1 MCTKLHAVRRCKLLS
16 RIDIFGLSVWRP
28 ARITVTSNFMSTPV
42 KAKPFKRKIIIR
54 RIRKQVREAPRG
66 AWKIAYADFVTA
78 LMAFFLMLWLISST
92 SADYRQAI
100 SEYFETPLMVVF
112 SGGQS
117 NDVTS
122 SLIVGSYGED
132 KTFSSGQVNKGEGA
146 VEDIA
151 ISVSDAGRLLHM
163 QEVVRLKLL
172 KAQLEQLIR
181 TDPNLNQ
188 FKEQLQIDL
197 TSEGLRIM
205 IIDAK
210 NRPMFE
216 IGSAIL
222 QPYTV
227 EILRSIGSTLNRVPN
242 KIGLSGHTDAAN
254 YQGGSAGYS
263 NWDLSAD
270 RANAS
275 RRTLIAGGMGQ
286 EKILRVVGLSDS
298 VLFNP
303 ADPYDAHNRRIS
315 IIVMNQKAMD
325 AVLVDG
331 E

>member
-1 MCTKLHAVRRCKLLS
+1 
-16 RIDIFGLSVWRP
+16 
-28 ARITVTSNFMSTPV
+28 MSTPV
-42 KAKPFKRKIIIR
+42 KAKPFKRKIIVR
-54 RIRKQVREAPRG
+54 RIRKQVREQPRG

-78 LMAFFLMLWLISST
+78 LMAFFLMLWLLSST
-92 SADYRQAI
+92 SADYRNAI

-122 SLIVGSYGED
+122 SLIIGGYGED
-132 KTFSSGQVNKGEGA
+132 KTLASGQVNKGA

-151 ISVSDAGRLLHM
+151 ITATDAGRLLHM
-163 QEVVRLKLL
+163 QEVVRLKSL

-181 TDPNLNQ
+181 TDPKLNQ
-188 FKEQLQIDL
+188 FKDQLQIDL
-197 TSEGLRIM
+197 TSEGLRIL

-227 EILRSIGSTLNRVPN
+227 EILRSIGRTLNQVPN

-254 YQGGSAGYS
+254 YQGGSGGYS

-275 RRTLIAGGMGQ
+275 RRALISGGMAQ

-325 AVLVDG
+325 AVLLDG

>member
-1 MCTKLHAVRRCKLLS
+1 
-16 RIDIFGLSVWRP
+16 
-28 ARITVTSNFMSTPV
+28 MSTPV
-42 KAKPFKRKIIIR
+42 KAKPFKRKIIVR
-54 RIRKQVREAPRG
+54 RIRKQVREQPRG

-78 LMAFFLMLWLISST
+78 LMAFFLMLWLLSST
-92 SADYRQAI
+92 SADYRNAI

-122 SLIVGSYGED
+122 SLIIGGYGED
-132 KTFSSGQVNKGEGA
+132 KTLASGQVSKGA

-151 ISVSDAGRLLHM
+151 ITATDAGRLLHM
-163 QEVVRLKLL
+163 QEVVRLKSL

-181 TDPNLNQ
+181 TDPKLNQ
-188 FKEQLQIDL
+188 FKDQLQIDL
-197 TSEGLRIM
+197 TSEGLRIL

-227 EILRSIGSTLNRVPN
+227 EILRSIGRTLNQVPN

-254 YQGGSAGYS
+254 YQGGSGGYS

-275 RRTLIAGGMGQ
+275 RRALITGGMAQ
-286 EKILRVVGLSDS
+286 DKILRVVGLSDS

-303 ADPYDAHNRRIS
+303 ADPYDPHNRRIS

-325 AVLVDG
+325 AVLLEG